1 MIKKVAKIIFL
12 ILIFQFS
19 SILPSYAE
27 NTYIDSINTTAI
39 ILPNG
44 DMNVTQIWNTV
55 SEDGSEWFIPVNNLN
70 HMELENFMVYEL
82 DSGNI
87 YPYEFSPTWDSSAS
101 IETKSN
107 KYSDYYNP
115 QTGMRELCFG
125 KGKLGPKTFMLT
137 WTYKN
142 AVVKYTDN
150 IIGFHINFI
159 NKAMNVPIY
168 SAELK
173 IYVSD
178 GKKGY
183 KSLNNSNVQM
193 WSFGYEGRIN
203 ISKGYSIF
211 TETYKALDQKNG
223 FMSVLARLGSSL
235 VSPRILS
242 GISFEKQKDMA
253 FKNSSYVKNIF
264 EKIHAFV
271 VLQFFIIIRILL
283 FIISRYKTRIPILK
297 KFFIYRNTFKYIK
310 RDNELRKHVI
320 TKSINEIKK
329 TKYKRDIPL
338 NGNLL
343 MIQGML
349 ELSQF
354 ENFERTSLIDALIL
368 RLLKKNFIRI
378 SEGSPYDGIA
388 PVITFTKE
396 FEIEN
401 PDEVLTR
408 IVSTYYDNRDVQNR
422 LYFAEVAKRK
432 SPIKKEIR
440 KILKDDDLVASL
452 RLLKEQGYVYWNS
465 SWDATASVYISDKGM
480 EALKDIYGLYNYLK
494 DFTIVAERDFDDI
507 ALWDEYLIMSSLF
520 GISLKLSK
528 ELDDINPDYRF
539 ANSRFFPEDYAIFSF
554 GYSRYSY
561 YPYNPGNPGFDG
573 EGGSSS
579 FGGGAGASGAGFG
592 GGSR

>member
-12 ILIFQFS
+12 ILIFQFT

-55 SEDGSEWFIPVNNLN
+55 SNDGSEWFIPVNNLN
-70 HMELENFMVYEL
+70 HMEIENFMVYEL

-223 FMSVLARLGSSL
+223 FMSVLAL
-235 VSPRILS
+235 
-242 GISFEKQKDMA
+242 
-253 FKNSSYVKNIF
+253 
-264 EKIHAFV
+264 
-271 VLQFFIIIRILL
+271 
-283 FIISRYKTRIPILK
+283 
-297 KFFIYRNTFKYIK
+297 
-310 RDNELRKHVI
+310 
-320 TKSINEIKK
+320 
-329 TKYKRDIPL
+329 
-338 NGNLL
+338 
-343 MIQGML
+343 
-349 ELSQF
+349 
-354 ENFERTSLIDALIL
+354 SLIHI
-368 RLLKKNFIRI
+368 
-378 SEGSPYDGIA
+378 
-388 PVITFTKE
+388 
-396 FEIEN
+396 
-401 PDEVLTR
+401 
-408 IVSTYYDNRDVQNR
+408 
-422 LYFAEVAKRK
+422 
-432 SPIKKEIR
+432 
-440 KILKDDDLVASL
+440 
-452 RLLKEQGYVYWNS
+452 
-465 SWDATASVYISDKGM
+465 
-480 EALKDIYGLYNYLK
+480 
-494 DFTIVAERDFDDI
+494 
-507 ALWDEYLIMSSLF
+507 
-520 GISLKLSK
+520 
-528 ELDDINPDYRF
+528 
-539 ANSRFFPEDYAIFSF
+539 
-554 GYSRYSY
+554 
-561 YPYNPGNPGFDG
+561 
-573 EGGSSS
+573 
-579 FGGGAGASGAGFG
+579 
-592 GGSR
+592 

>member
-1 MIKKVAKIIFL
+1 MN
-12 ILIFQFS
+12 IFQ
-19 SILPSYAE
+19 
-27 NTYIDSINTTAI
+27 
-39 ILPNG
+39 
-44 DMNVTQIWNTV
+44 
-55 SEDGSEWFIPVNNLN
+55 
-70 HMELENFMVYEL
+70 
-82 DSGNI
+82 
-87 YPYEFSPTWDSSAS
+87 
-101 IETKSN
+101 
-107 KYSDYYNP
+107 
-115 QTGMRELCFG
+115 
-125 KGKLGPKTFMLT
+125 
-137 WTYKN
+137 
-142 AVVKYTDN
+142 
-150 IIGFHINFI
+150 
-159 NKAMNVPIY
+159 
-168 SAELK
+168 
-173 IYVSD
+173 
-178 GKKGY
+178 
-183 KSLNNSNVQM
+183 
-193 WSFGYEGRIN
+193 
-203 ISKGYSIF
+203 
-211 TETYKALDQKNG
+211 
-223 FMSVLARLGSSL
+223 
-235 VSPRILS
+235 
-242 GISFEKQKDMA
+242 
-253 FKNSSYVKNIF
+253 
-264 EKIHAFV
+264 KIHAFFI
-271 VLQFFIIIRILL
+271 LQFFLIIRILL
-283 FIISRYKTRIPILK
+283 FIISRFKTRIPILR

-310 RDNELRKHVI
+310 RDNELRKKII

-329 TKYKRDIPL
+329 TKYKRGIPL

-354 ENFERTSLIDALIL
+354 ENFERTRLIDALIL

-422 LYFAEVAKRK
+422 LYFTDVAKSK

-440 KILKDDDLVASL
+440 KILKYDDLLESL
-452 RLLKEQGYVYWNS
+452 RLLKEHGYVYWNS

-494 DFTIVAERDFDDI
+494 DFTIVAERDFEDI

-539 ANSRFFPEDYAIFSF
+539 ANCEFFPEDYVIFSF
-554 GYSRYSY
+554 GYSKYSY
-561 YPYNPGNPGFDG
+561 YPYDPGNPGFAG

-579 FGGGAGASGAGFG
+579 LGGGAGASGAGVG